1 MEKMV
6 SANAQESKSPD
17 YLKYSNG
24 AARKTTEYFLSQ
36 QSTKSKGEFSNQ
48 EIIYQLYKKLRK
60 MYLKS
65 HLLNLCQLN
74 S

>member
-24 AARKTTEYFLSQ
+24 AARKTTEYSLSQ
-36 QSTKSKGEFSNQ
+36 QSTKSKSEFSNQ
-48 EIIYQLYKKLRK
+48 EVIYQLYKKLRK
-60 MYLKS
+60 TYLKS
-65 HLLNLCQLN
+65 RLNLCQLN